1 MATGG
6 IFIDNIDNFE
16 EETIREI
23 IIFGFTTMHKY
34 TRKNNLSIQK
44 KYYQLEKKYY
54 QLEKK

>member
-44 KYYQLEKKYY
+44 KYYQLEKK
-54 QLEKK
+54 